1 MIQRIQSVFLAL
13 IVIILASLCGFS
25 IIHLIDVEPNAKTT
39 EYVLS
44 LFYFNKLENGLL
56 VDSQLQIILILL
68 VSIIIGLSIFI
79 LMNYKNR
86 LIQMKFTL
94 FNMVAILSLLAAF
107 TVKAY
112 HFIPNFNAE
121 KLLLPSI
128 IGMALFL
135 FVAYLNLRVFFL
147 IKKDDELV
155 KSADRIR

>member
-1 MIQRIQSVFLAL
+1 
-13 IVIILASLCGFS
+13 
-25 IIHLIDVEPNAKTT
+25 
-39 EYVLS
+39 
-44 LFYFNKLENGLL
+44 LENGLL

-94 FNMVAILSLLAAF
+94 FNMVVILSLLAAF

-112 HFIPNFNAE
+112 HYIPNFNAE

-128 IGMALFL
+128 IGIALFL

-155 KSADRIR
+155 RSADRIR